1 MEKSIFSQA
10 YDVFC
15 CVLRETRQAK
25 GITQVEMAKALGK
38 PQSFVA
44 KIEGGERRVDVV
56 EFLALAQCLKVRPEK
71 LLARLT
77 AELKREKRKSGP
89 TTKI

>member
-15 CVLRETRQAK
+15 RILRETRQSK
-25 GITQVEMAKALGK
+25 GITQVQLAKALGR

-56 EFLALAQCLKVRPEK
+56 EFIAIAKGLKVSPDE
-71 LLARLT
+71 LLARLI
-77 AELKREKRKSGP
+77 AELERTKKRAK
-89 TTKI
+89 